1 MALSVGQAAPD
12 FEIPLAGSP
21 DKFKLSDNQGKQPVV
36 LLFFPLAWTGICTAE
51 LCSIRDSYQ
60 EYKDLGCRVVGIS
73 VDSPFALDKFK
84 AEQSYPFDMASDF
97 NKDVSAAYGAL
108 YEELLGFKGVS
119 KRSAFV
125 VGKDGKV
132 LYAEVNDD
140 PKQLPDFAKVKD
152 AVRKG

>member
-1 MALSVGQAAPD
+1 
-12 FEIPLAGSP
+12 
-21 DKFKLSDNQGKQPVV
+21 
-36 LLFFPLAWTGICTAE
+36 
-51 LCSIRDSYQ
+51 
-60 EYKDLGCRVVGIS
+60 
-73 VDSPFALDKFK
+73 
-84 AEQSYPFDMASDF
+84 MASDF